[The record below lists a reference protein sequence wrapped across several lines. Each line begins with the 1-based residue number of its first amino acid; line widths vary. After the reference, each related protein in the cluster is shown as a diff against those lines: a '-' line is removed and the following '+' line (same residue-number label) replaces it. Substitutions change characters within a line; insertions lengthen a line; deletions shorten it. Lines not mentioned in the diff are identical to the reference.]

1 MMMLTLI
8 VVVLGA
14 MKLVTMI
21 VITLQVYD
29 TLKQ

>member
-8 VVVLGA
+8 VVVLGV